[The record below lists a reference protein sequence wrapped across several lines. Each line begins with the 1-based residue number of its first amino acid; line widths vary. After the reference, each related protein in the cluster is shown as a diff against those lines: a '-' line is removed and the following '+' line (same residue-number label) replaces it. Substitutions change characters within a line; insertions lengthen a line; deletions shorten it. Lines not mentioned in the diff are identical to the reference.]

1 MTTWNAFTQ
10 EQKTAAERAF
20 DSMSSVDTMTMPADA
35 GKRQFG
41 FSDLYAFVTG
51 FDSTMD
57 MELERALKLD
67 HRLRENLDR
76 LLAETALYHAERVAA
91 ASTGKVDIRHGEGF
105 EIRLRESRAAPQH
118 VYIIIELKDPAA
130 VPPTAM
136 FFSGSRTVC
145 QKLMLPEPQDGTIQ
159 ILENLDSE
167 AVAAV
172 RDIDTQIFL
181 R

>member
-1 MTTWNAFTQ
+1 MTAWNAFTQ
-10 EQKTAAERAF
+10 EQKTTAERAF
-20 DSMSSVDTMTMPADA
+20 DALSSVDSMTTSADV

-57 MELERALKLD
+57 VEMERALKQD
-67 HRLRENLDR
+67 HRLRENLDY
-76 LLAETALYHAERVAA
+76 LLAKTALYHAEQVAA
-91 ASTGKVDIRHGEGF
+91 ASTGKVNMRYGEGF
-105 EIRLRESRAAPQH
+105 EIRLRESLAAPQQ

-136 FFSGSRTVC
+136 ILSGSRTVC
-145 QKLMLPEPQDGTIQ
+145 EKRMLPEPQDGTIQ
-159 ILENLDSE
+159 ILENIDSE
-167 AVAAV
+167 VVVAL
-172 RDIDTQIFL
+172 RDIETKVFL